1 MIEEKKFLGIM
12 NLDDKEEDILPGQHI
27 SALNLRFYGSQNGMT
42 AQNVPGNTL
51 INNTYLPSGDN
62 ECIGAL
68 FDQLKQRIFWLNW
81 NSNSRHGIYM
91 YDLATQAI
99 TPLLVCFTNSQTD
112 ILGFDLDYPATD
124 MHIIY
129 TTDADG
135 DILDWNTRNKRPKTL
150 NLLDAINNRYG
161 ADWLEK
167 YLDVAT
173 EPFTIPIQCAY
184 ENDNTVTVNNLRKKL
199 FRFKYRNWYK
209 DNEKSTWS
217 AISEIPVPFQYTDP
231 KIDTDPTKNCK
242 IGCVVQTGDASVTKI
257 EIAAQQSEGVAFGN
271 FFSVVILD
279 KSQLS
284 IPDND
289 VYLWRFF
296 NNEAYVYVDLDESIL
311 QFDRVP
317 DLANCQSLL
326 NGNVRV
332 YGGITD
338 GKDPVD
344 GVAQVSASTERP
356 ILIDTASVMS
366 VTQAAESG
374 LQQGQDIRFII
385 IGNVRWNDTYTAI
398 ISVNGTPYTI
408 TYTTVFGDTVSS
420 VLSGLSTSATS
431 QGFTQVSISAN
442 ELVISRTDQVLE
454 NNYISGGNKQITG
467 TFTLTAAA
475 NTILGTGLAS
485 YLNVFNTPNTLFYL
499 SPVGFSA
506 NTRIFRTI
514 SAQVSGPNL
523 EIVVDNVPVN
533 DTSTTLTLVPNMGES
548 IPVYNPSSKES
559 LGVMYFDEKGKTN
572 GVTTAVTFEAAANYY
587 DILVNLNTVY
597 FNVPYFNL
605 GIYNRP
611 PLWAKYFHIV
621 RTANLTKSKYL
632 YWITDRTYK
641 DDKYAYISLES
652 INAAKVINENSII
665 SYEFTPGDRIKFY
678 LLYNPDATPAAVYRN
693 EHDYEIFSQITNPDI
708 NGIVREGVF
717 IKIEL
722 PQTSLTFDFSNGL
735 TLFYSYYLIELYTPA
750 KPASENLDV
759 YYEFSERYAIGNPG
773 TNLAFHQGGLQNQ
786 SENLVTPATFK
797 LEKGDAWF
805 RNRLISVGNYLLYD
819 FDPGNISGA
828 NPING
833 VTIIPGQTL
842 KKRAYPSNDYNVAS
856 HVDQQSYL
864 LTNPPNYNMPGFTI
878 NTIVNSYTFRLQGIM
893 NLRINNPT
901 TAFSIIAFTIDSSGY
916 TNYVLDSST
925 GSTSGVT
932 VTFEFNRAITLLPG
946 AKLYISINS
955 TNANFN
961 ADLLSG
967 YISFSEPSKDF
978 TIGAIDENFSDYYD
992 SKVNSNGRSDT
1003 VHPDEKTTKFT
1014 TQLRWGKAYQ
1024 QNTNINQVNR
1034 FYPLDFDEI
1043 DRGKGEIQRLV
1054 ARDRILRVF
1063 QNRAVGQYG
1072 VYAKFIQNNSGD
1084 DQLVTTNDIITKNNV
1099 NYYAGQFG
1107 LGDQYAS
1114 LVSAKTVDYF
1124 DDPVRGYEVRVAENG
1139 LTPISELYKGQFYIR
1154 DLIVPYNQ
1162 THLRANGSKAKI
1174 LGCYNYFDEEKIT
1187 ILQGA
1192 TDLNPYTFSFN
1203 EKRNAYSS
1211 FFSFNPEWMIS
1222 AESTMYSWKDGN
1234 LWVHNN
1240 TSQYCNFYGSQYD
1253 CSIKVVFNI
1262 NLLEKKSWESIAE
1275 LASDIWSCPVIY
1287 TNTTSYGNQR
1297 QETNLLP
1304 VDFANLENVFEA
1316 AIMRDVNSVGGL
1328 LGGDFMKGNYLCV
1341 EFLYDNASSL
1351 VTLKEVKAL
1360 FKDSPLT
1367 AK

>member
-167 YLDVAT
+167 YLDVAK
-173 EPFTIPIQCAY
+173 EPPSIPVKCAY
-184 ENDNTVTVNNLRKKL
+184 EDDNTVSVNNLRKKL
-199 FRFKYRNWYK
+199 FRFKYRFWYK

-217 AISEIPVPFQYTDP
+217 AISEIPTPFQYTDP
-231 KIDTDPTKNCK
+231 QIDTDPTKNCR
-242 IGCVVQTGDASVTKI
+242 IGCVLQTGDSSVIKI
-257 EIAAQQSEGVAFGN
+257 EIAAQENLGVAFSN
-271 FFSVVILD
+271 FFSVIILE
-279 KSQLS
+279 KSVLS

-289 VYLWRFF
+289 VYVWRFY
-296 NNEAYVYVDLDESIL
+296 NNEAYAFIDIKESDLD
-311 QFDRVP
+311 FDRVP
-317 DLANCQSLL
+317 DRANAQALL
-326 NGNVRV
+326 NGNVRI
-332 YGGITD
+332 YGGIQEGLDPIVPDVLMVTD
-338 GKDPVD
+338 IEYSLAVD
-344 GVAQVSASTERP
+344 CVNILSATQYGVEGFQT
-356 ILIDTASVMS
+356 
-366 VTQAAESG
+366 G
-374 LQQGQDIRFII
+374 NDIKIVV
-385 IGNVRWNDTYTAI
+385 IGNINIGQTFNVY
-398 ISVNGTPYTI
+398 ISVGVTTYTI
-408 TYTTVFGDTVSS
+408 TYTSTVGDTTND
-420 VLSGLSTSATS
+420 VLTGLSASATG
-431 QGFTQVSISAN
+431 QGFTQVSINAN
-442 ELVISRTDQVLE
+442 ELVISRTNQELLRH
-454 NNYISGGNKQITG
+454 NITTTNQTISSDFNINHAT
-467 TFTLTAAA
+467 
-475 NTILGTGLAS
+475 NTVTIVNGAQ
-485 YLNVFNTPNTLFYL
+485 YLPLFYL
-499 SPVGFSA
+499 GVQFYVVGSVTNEILFSTTSA
-506 NTRIFRTI
+506 SVNAADLDIIVNTTI
-514 SAQVSGPNL
+514 INETITSGVLYFEN
-523 EIVVDNVPVN
+523 PVN
-533 DTSTTLTLVPNMGES
+533 NS
-548 IPVYNPSSKES
+548 IPAYNSSSKENWG
-559 LGVMYFDEKGKTN
+559 LVYFDEKGKTN
-572 GVTTAVTFEAAANYY
+572 GVITSSK
-587 DILVNLNTVY
+587 
-597 FNVPYFNL
+597 FNVNTKPSGIVKSGDTLLFYVPYVI
-605 GIYNRP
+605 GKIYHTP
-611 PLWAKYFHIV
+611 PIWAKYFHWV
-621 RTANLTKSKYL
+621 RTSNLTKDFSL
-632 YWITDRTYK
+632 DWVSSGTYK
-641 DDKYAYISLES
+641 DDKYAYISISS
-652 INAAKVINENSII
+652 IDAYKILNPNSII
-665 SYEFTPGDRIKFY
+665 SYEFIPGDRIKFY
-678 LLYNPDATPAAVYRN
+678 VLYNPDSTPNTVYQN
-693 EHDYEIFSQITNPDI
+693 EHDYEIFAQVTNPDI
-708 NGIVREGVF
+708 NGVVRQGNY
-717 IKIEL
+717 IKIIL
-722 PQTSLTFDFSNGL
+722 PETSSSFDFSNGI
-735 TLFYSYYLIELYTPA
+735 TSDYSNYYIELYTPA
-750 KPASENLDV
+750 KSAAEGLDV
-759 YYEFSERYAIGNPG
+759 YYEFSERFEIGNSG
-773 TNLAFHQGGLQNQ
+773 LSTRFHQGSLQNQ
-786 SENLVTPATFK
+786 IPNTATPATFK
-797 LEKGDAWF
+797 FDKGDWWF
-805 RNRLISVGNYLLYD
+805 RTRNIEIGDRLSYDLVSGIFFSKSIIGQKKVQQTYTNTNYIAVEEVQQQNYVNVANSPGWTINVVFGTQIFHVTGTIVLSVVIGTTKFWQVSID
-819 FDPGNISGA
+819 TISGSGAVNNNTLYSQTGA
-828 NPING
+828 NAGDVITIVVDKYVSIAQDVKSYLVLLENYPITGPVLKVSLVSGKLSYTLNNTNYQIG
-833 VTIIPGQTL
+833 VTD
-842 KKRAYPSNDYNVAS
+842 K
-856 HVDQQSYL
+856 
-864 LTNPPNYNMPGFTI
+864 
-878 NTIVNSYTFRLQGIM
+878 
-893 NLRINNPT
+893 
-901 TAFSIIAFTIDSSGY
+901 
-916 TNYVLDSST
+916 
-925 GSTSGVT
+925 
-932 VTFEFNRAITLLPG
+932 
-946 AKLYISINS
+946 
-955 TNANFN
+955 
-961 ADLLSG
+961 
-967 YISFSEPSKDF
+967 
-978 TIGAIDENFSDYYD
+978 NFSDFYD
-992 SKVNSNGRSDT
+992 SKINSDGRPWAVN
-1003 VHPDEKTTKFT
+1003 PDEKTTLLT
-1014 TQLRWGKAYQ
+1014 TQVRWGGAYK
-1024 QNTNINQVNR
+1024 QNTNINQINR

-1084 DQLVTTNDIITKNNV
+1084 GQLVTTNDIITKNNI

-1107 LGDQYAS
+1107 LGDQYAG

-1139 LTPISELYKGQFYIR
+1139 LTPISELFKGQFYIR

-1287 TNTTSYGNQR
+1287 TNTTSYGNQK
-1297 QETNLLP
+1297 QETNLLR